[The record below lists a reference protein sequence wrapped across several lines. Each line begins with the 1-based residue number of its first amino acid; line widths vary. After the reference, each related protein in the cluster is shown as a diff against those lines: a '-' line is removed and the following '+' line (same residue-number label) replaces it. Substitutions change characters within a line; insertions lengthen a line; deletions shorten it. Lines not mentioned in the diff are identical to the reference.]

1 MHRPLLVV
9 IQEANSGLV
18 QKVQP
23 NDKSGKLL
31 PNDHTKG
38 AQESTGTPYV
48 KVRAASRQ
56 TKGSR
61 GSLARP
67 PTGGRRSRAHAPA
80 VAHRLPKA
88 PTARGHAGGVA
99 GPSADGEA

>member
-1 MHRPLLVV
+1 MHQPSSWSFRR
-9 IQEANSGLV
+9 ANSGLV

-31 PNDHTKG
+31 PNNHTKG

-48 KVRAASRQ
+48 EGLRAASRQ

-61 GSLARP
+61 GSLARF
-67 PTGGRRSRAHAPA
+67 
-80 VAHRLPKA
+80 
-88 PTARGHAGGVA
+88 
-99 GPSADGEA
+99 